1 MSAEALTGGI
11 PLEELLRV
19 LFFQAGF
26 NTAVVV
32 AGTAAL
38 GLAGGT
44 VGTFLLL
51 RRRALV
57 SDALSHATLPGIAV
71 AFLIGAALG
80 LPGRS
85 LPLLLAGAVVS
96 GVLGLLTVQALARHT
111 RLTEDSAIGA
121 VLSVFFGLGIVLIS
135 YIQNLEL
142 AGQAGLKTFIL
153 GQTAAMARGE
163 AIAIGLLAA
172 GAAAA
177 VALLF
182 KEFRALAFDPGFA
195 AVQGWPVA
203 RLDLA
208 LMGLATLVTVI
219 GLQTVGLILV
229 VALLIIPPA
238 AARFWTDR
246 LALMTWLAAGIGALS
261 GWLGATLSA
270 LLPKMPAGAVIV
282 LVAGFFF
289 LLSFLFAPARG
300 LAAAALRGLALRA
313 GYAER
318 AALVRLLAA
327 EGGAPAPVL
336 AAPLRLALA
345 ARGHLRGG
353 RLTGR
358 GRAAARRAERNRRL
372 WERFL
377 IDHPTL
383 LPGQLRWGIDD
394 IDEALP
400 GDLVRLL
407 EERDAQERNA
417 LARQAP
423 APGRLAS

>member
-1 MSAEALTGGI
+1 MSATLIEEA
-11 PLEELLRV
+11 LRV
-19 LFFQAGF
+19 LTFQSGF
-26 NTAVVV
+26 NSAVVV

-71 AFLIGAALG
+71 AFLAGAALG
-80 LPGRS
+80 LPERS

-96 GVLGLLTVQALARHT
+96 GVIGLLTVQFLSRFT

-121 VLSVFFGLGIVLIS
+121 VLSVFFGLGVVLLS
-135 YIQNLEL
+135 VIQNLEL
-142 AGQAGLKTFIL
+142 GGQAGLKTFIL
-153 GQTAAMARGE
+153 GQTAAMAQGE

-172 GAAAA
+172 GAALA

-182 KEFRALAFDPGFA
+182 KELRVLAFDPGFA
-195 AVQGWPVA
+195 AVQGWPVGA
-203 RLDLA
+203 LDLV
-208 LMGLATLVTVI
+208 LMGLATFVTVI

-246 LALMTWLAAGIGALS
+246 LSALTVVAAVIGALS

-270 LLPKMPAGAVIV
+270 LLPKLPAGAVIV
-282 LVAGFFF
+282 LVAGGFF

-300 LAAAALRGLALRA
+300 LVAAALRQGRLRLTFAERRALTDLLAGGRVEGALALWLRLR
-313 GYAER
+313 GYAR
-318 AALVRLLAA
+318 DGALTPAGRSAALAA
-327 EGGAPAPVL
+327 E
-336 AAPLRLALA
+336 RD
-345 ARGHLRGG
+345 
-353 RLTGR
+353 
-358 GRAAARRAERNRRL
+358 RRL

-377 IDHPTL
+377 TDYPAL
-383 LPGQLRWGIDD
+383 LPAHANWGVDPIDSV
-394 IDEALP
+394 LP
-400 GDLVRLL
+400 GDMVRLL
-407 EERDAQERNA
+407 EERST
-417 LARQAP
+417 P
-423 APGRLAS
+423 S

>member
-1 MSAEALTGGI
+1 MIDPMFEEALRILT
-11 PLEELLRV
+11 
-19 LFFQAGF
+19 FQSGF
-26 NTAVVV
+26 NSAVVV

-71 AFLIGAALG
+71 AFLVGAALG
-80 LPGRS
+80 LPERS
-85 LPLLLAGAVVS
+85 LPLLLAGAVAS
-96 GVLGLLTVQALARHT
+96 GVVGLLTVQALSRFT

-121 VLSVFFGLGIVLIS
+121 VLSVFFGLGVVLLS
-135 YIQNLEL
+135 VIQNLEL
-142 AGQAGLKTFIL
+142 GGQAGLKTFIL
-153 GQTAAMARGE
+153 GQTAAMAQGE

-172 GAAAA
+172 GAALA

-182 KEFRALAFDPGFA
+182 KELRVLAFDPGFA
-195 AVQGWPVA
+195 AVQGWPVGA
-203 RLDLA
+203 LDLV

-246 LALMTWLAAGIGALS
+246 LPALTLIAAVIGALS

-270 LLPKMPAGAVIV
+270 LLPKLPAGAVIV
-282 LVAGFFF
+282 LVAGGFF

-300 LAAAALRGLALRA
+300 LVAAALRQGRLRLTF
-313 GYAER
+313 AER
-318 AALVRLLAA
+318 RALTDLLDGRPV
-327 EGGAPAPVL
+327 EGSVAL
-336 AAPLRLALA
+336 WLRLRGYTRDGALTPAGQA
-345 ARGHLRGG
+345 AA
-353 RLTGR
+353 
-358 GRAAARRAERNRRL
+358 RAAARDRRL

-377 IDHPTL
+377 ADYPAL
-383 LPGQLRWGIDD
+383 LPAHANWGVDPIDSV
-394 IDEALP
+394 LP
-400 GDLVRLL
+400 GDMVRLL
-407 EERDAQERNA
+407 EERS
-417 LARQAP
+417 
-423 APGRLAS
+423 ASS

>member
-1 MSAEALTGGI
+1 MIEEAIRILT
-11 PLEELLRV
+11 
-19 LFFQAGF
+19 FQAGF
-26 NTAVVV
+26 NSAVVV

-44 VGTFLLL
+44 VGSFLLL

-57 SDALSHATLPGIAV
+57 ADALSHATLPGIAV

-85 LPLLLAGAVVS
+85 LPLLLAGAVAS
-96 GVLGLLTVQALARHT
+96 GVLGLLTVQWLVRHT
-111 RLTEDSAIGA
+111 RLSEDSAIGA
-121 VLSVFFGLGIVLIS
+121 VLSVFFGLGVVLLS
-135 YIQNLEL
+135 LIQTLEL
-142 AGQAGLKTFIL
+142 GGQAGLKTFIL
-153 GQTAAMARGE
+153 GQTAAMAQGE

-182 KEFRALAFDPGFA
+182 KELRALAFDPGFA

-246 LALMTWLAAGIGALS
+246 LSVLTIAAAAIGALS

-270 LLPKMPAGAVIV
+270 LLPKLPAGAVIV
-282 LVAGFFF
+282 LVAGAIF
-289 LLSFLFAPARG
+289 LVSFLFAPARG
-300 LAAAALRGLALRA
+300 LLAVAVRNGRLRLSFAERRALGGLLAGRRVDGPLAWWLGLRGFTRD
-313 GYAER
+313 
-318 AALVRLLAA
+318 
-327 EGGAPAPVL
+327 
-336 AAPLRLALA
+336 
-345 ARGHLRGG
+345 G
-353 RLTGR
+353 RLTPR
-358 GRAAARRAERNRRL
+358 GEVAAKAAERNRRL
-372 WERFL
+372 WDRFL
-377 IDHPTL
+377 ADYPALVPAHAN
-383 LPGQLRWGIDD
+383 WGVDP
-394 IDEALP
+394 IDEVLP
-400 GDLVRLL
+400 GDMVRLL
-407 EERDAQERNA
+407 EER
-417 LARQAP
+417 P
-423 APGRLAS
+423 S

>member
-1 MSAEALTGGI
+1 MMDEALRILT
-11 PLEELLRV
+11 
-19 LFFQAGF
+19 FQSGF
-26 NTAVVV
+26 NSAVVV

-71 AFLIGAALG
+71 AFLVGAALG
-80 LPGRS
+80 LPERS
-85 LPLLLAGAVVS
+85 LPLLLAGAVAS
-96 GVLGLLTVQALARHT
+96 GVVGLLTVQALSRFT

-121 VLSVFFGLGIVLIS
+121 VLSVFFGLGVVLLS
-135 YIQNLEL
+135 VIQNLEL
-142 AGQAGLKTFIL
+142 GGQAGLKTFIL
-153 GQTAAMARGE
+153 GQTAAMAQGE

-172 GAAAA
+172 GAALA

-182 KEFRALAFDPGFA
+182 KELRVLAFDPGFA
-195 AVQGWPVA
+195 AVQGWPVGA
-203 RLDLA
+203 LDLA

-246 LALMTWLAAGIGALS
+246 LPALTVAAAVIGALS

-270 LLPKMPAGAVIV
+270 LLPKLPAGAVIV
-282 LVAGFFF
+282 LVAGGFF

-300 LAAAALRGLALRA
+300 LVAAALRQGRLRLTF
-313 GYAER
+313 AER
-318 AALVRLLAA
+318 RALTDLLDGRPV
-327 EGGAPAPVL
+327 EGFVAL
-336 AAPLRLALA
+336 WLRL
-345 ARGHLRGG
+345 RGHTRNGA
-353 RLTGR
+353 LTPAGQAAA
-358 GRAAARRAERNRRL
+358 RAAARDRRL

-377 IDHPTL
+377 ADYPAL
-383 LPGQLRWGIDD
+383 LPAHANWGVDPIDSV
-394 IDEALP
+394 LP
-400 GDLVRLL
+400 GDMVRLL
-407 EERDAQERNA
+407 EERS
-417 LARQAP
+417 AP
-423 APGRLAS
+423 S

>member
-1 MSAEALTGGI
+1 MIATLIEEALRILT
-11 PLEELLRV
+11 
-19 LFFQAGF
+19 FQSGF
-26 NTAVVV
+26 NSAVVV

-71 AFLIGAALG
+71 AFLVGAALG
-80 LPGRS
+80 LPERS
-85 LPLLLAGAVVS
+85 LPLLLAGAVAS
-96 GVLGLLTVQALARHT
+96 GVAGLLTVQFLSRFT

-121 VLSVFFGLGIVLIS
+121 VLSVFFGLGVVLLS
-135 YIQNLEL
+135 VIQNLEL
-142 AGQAGLKTFIL
+142 GGQAGLKTFIL
-153 GQTAAMARGE
+153 GQTAAMAQGE

-172 GAAAA
+172 GAALA

-182 KEFRALAFDPGFA
+182 KELRVLAFDPGFA
-195 AVQGWPVA
+195 AVQGWPVGA
-203 RLDLA
+203 LDLV

-246 LALMTWLAAGIGALS
+246 LPALTVTAAVIGALS

-270 LLPKMPAGAVIV
+270 LFPKLPAGAVIV
-282 LVAGFFF
+282 LVAGGFF

-300 LAAAALRGLALRA
+300 LAAAALRQGRLRLTFAERRALTDRMAGGRVEGALALWLRLR
-313 GYAER
+313 GYAR
-318 AALVRLLAA
+318 DGALT
-327 EGGAPAPVL
+327 PA
-336 AAPLRLALA
+336 
-345 ARGHLRGG
+345 
-353 RLTGR
+353 
-358 GRAAARRAERNRRL
+358 GRAAAQAAERDRRL

-377 IDHPTL
+377 TDYPAL
-383 LPGQLRWGIDD
+383 LPAHANWGVDPIDSV
-394 IDEALP
+394 LP
-400 GDLVRLL
+400 GDMVRLL
-407 EERDAQERNA
+407 EERS
-417 LARQAP
+417 AP
-423 APGRLAS
+423 S